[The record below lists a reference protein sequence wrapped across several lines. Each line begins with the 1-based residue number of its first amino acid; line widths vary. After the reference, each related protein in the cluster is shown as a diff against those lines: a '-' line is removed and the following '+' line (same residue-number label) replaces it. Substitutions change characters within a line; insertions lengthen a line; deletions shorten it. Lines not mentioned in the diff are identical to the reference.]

1 MVNGGYSEGEIEL
14 TEGTT
19 LYVYVGGQGTASD
32 ITDYTEQSGGGYNGG
47 GDAGAAHACPLH
59 RKMPCAG
66 GGVLSEGEALS
77 GGRKRR
83 RGGDHEP

>member
-47 GDAGAAHACPLH
+47 GDAGY
-59 RKMPCAG
+59 RG
-66 GGVLSEGEALS
+66 GG
-77 GGRKRR
+77 GRRCHR
-83 RGGDHEP
+83 Y